1 MGQKESKPEVSESKR
16 KMVEQN
22 PSSKKT
28 STDNSITCNEKIVE
42 VTAGSLW
49 DDIRKYYKFKD
60 VLGGGHFG
68 TVRMAY
74 KRSEQPRK
82 FYAIKSIAKK
92 HLTKEDLENL
102 SKEVDII
109 SQLDHP
115 NIIKFLESYQ
125 DKYYFHIV
133 MELCQGKEVFEKI
146 IEEGCLT
153 EHKVCEVLYKVL
165 TALNYCHNIGIC
177 HRDVKPE
184 NILFENEDNDSE
196 IKLIDF
202 GLSKKYGMEE
212 KMHTILGTPY
222 YVAPE
227 VLNGEYDQKCDIW
240 SVGAIAYIM
249 LSGEPPFNGSNNQE
263 IFKKILNHDIKFDGE
278 KWEKVSLAAKSFI
291 IRCLTKKP
299 EKRFNASQALQ
310 HEWFNQLNIN
320 KSDCN
325 INEEILINLKN
336 YTQPNKLK
344 RLVMKFLINDI
355 SKIELKNLKEA
366 FFAIDVKKQ
375 GFIRFEELETAFSK
389 ANIVFTREEL
399 LKRFKNGEK
408 NGKIDYSEFLLACS
422 NLNNYITKEKLNLAF
437 KYFDIDDNGIIDI
450 EDLRNCLMRN
460 GKKAI
465 SQEELQI
472 TINEVAKNDSKV
484 SYRDFIMMFGF
495 DIE

>member
-1 MGQKESKPEVSESKR
+1 M
-16 KMVEQN
+16 
-22 PSSKKT
+22 
-28 STDNSITCNEKIVE
+28 
-42 VTAGSLW
+42 
-49 DDIRKYYKFKD
+49 
-60 VLGGGHFG
+60 
-68 TVRMAY
+68 
-74 KRSEQPRK
+74 
-82 FYAIKSIAKK
+82 
-92 HLTKEDLENL
+92 
-102 SKEVDII
+102 
-109 SQLDHP
+109 
-115 NIIKFLESYQ
+115 
-125 DKYYFHIV
+125 
-133 MELCQGKEVFEKI
+133 
-146 IEEGCLT
+146 
-153 EHKVCEVLYKVL
+153 
-165 TALNYCHNIGIC
+165 
-177 HRDVKPE
+177 
-184 NILFENEDNDSE
+184 
-196 IKLIDF
+196 
-202 GLSKKYGMEE
+202 
-212 KMHTILGTPY
+212 
-222 YVAPE
+222 
-227 VLNGEYDQKCDIW
+227 
-240 SVGAIAYIM
+240 
-249 LSGEPPFNGSNNQE
+249 
-263 IFKKILNHDIKFDGE
+263 
-278 KWEKVSLAAKSFI
+278 
-291 IRCLTKKP
+291 TKKP